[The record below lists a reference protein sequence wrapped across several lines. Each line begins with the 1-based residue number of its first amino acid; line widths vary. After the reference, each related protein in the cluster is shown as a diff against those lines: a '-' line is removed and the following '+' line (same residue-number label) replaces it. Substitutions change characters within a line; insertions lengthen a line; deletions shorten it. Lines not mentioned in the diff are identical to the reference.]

1 MKKRFALAFLL
12 SYFLTGCGSSN
23 SGPSMPGPATHF
35 SVTAQA
41 TATAGIPI
49 SFTVMALDASNKV
62 ATSYS
67 GTLHFTSTDAQA
79 VLPGDTTLTAGTASF
94 QVTFFGAGNQTITAT
109 DTAGSIAGTSAA
121 ISVKVL
127 IATHFSVVAPATA
140 SEGTPFSFTVTALD
154 ASNNPVG
161 TYTGTVHFTSTD
173 GQAQLPGDQTL
184 PNGSATLQATL
195 ITTGNKTITATDTV
209 NNSITGTATITVM
222 GATHFSIKAPASAT
236 TNSAFDIV
244 VTALDASNNVVP
256 AYTGTVH
263 FSSTD
268 PRADLPPTQTMTS
281 GTQTFVAAL
290 KTTGSQTITVT
301 DSVNAISGTSTINV
315 SAAAAAN
322 PVPLIDLPLSPAAAA
337 PGGSGFQLTV
347 NGTGFVQGANV
358 KWNGSSRTTIFVSRS
373 RLTATIPASDVAT
386 PNTASVTV
394 VNPGPG
400 GGASNIVSF
409 EATLPT
415 SSVAFATSTLSP
427 FLGPSGLA
435 TADFNRDGKLDLL
448 IASGGG
454 GTNVS
459 VLLGKGD
466 GTFQTP
472 ATYAAGPLPSAVT
485 VADFNGDGKLDVA
498 VGNSNG
504 NNSSISI
511 LLGNGDG
518 TFQAAVNYSVPCCP
532 SSVTAADFNEDGKLD
547 LVAATNAASVLLGNG
562 DGTFQSVLNYGT
574 ASSPGGVAVGDF
586 NGDGHLDLAVSNNGS
601 SNISVL
607 LGNGDGTFQPAL
619 DYAVGNFPIGV
630 VTGDFNGDGIL
641 DLAVTNT
648 GSNTVSVL
656 LGNGGGTFQSAVN
669 YSTGG
674 FPWAMAVGDFNGDG
688 KLDLAIASGLTQIL
702 FGNGDGTFQPA
713 ATYGS
718 TQSNPN
724 AVAAGD
730 FTGQGRPSLIAGEGG
745 SSSVSE
751 LLQSMLAPSA
761 ISVDFPLQLIQ
772 TSSAPEVVTLTNVGS
787 QSISI
792 SGIAITGTNAADFAQ
807 NENCGSSLSP
817 GGACTSTITFN
828 PAQLGPRTATLTIT
842 DSAAG
847 SPQSIALSGT
857 GVVSGPNA
865 TLSTTTLAI
874 TCSERCRPPF
884 GCVCRCGSTPPPPT
898 TLSDYGNAN
907 LNITGFSA
915 TAPFTEQN
923 SCGASLAA
931 GNSCSI
937 DVGIA
942 PHTKGQFS
950 GMLFINDNAPGSPQ
964 QLNLTVSSSC
974 R

>member
-1 MKKRFALAFLL
+1 MKKRFALVFLL
-12 SYFLTGCGSSN
+12 SCFLTGCGNSN
-23 SGPSMPGPATHF
+23 SVPSMPRLATHF

-49 SFTVMALDASNKV
+49 NFTATVLDASNNV
-62 ATSYS
+62 VTTYS
-67 GTLHFTSTDAQA
+67 GTVHFTSTDAQA
-79 VLPGDTTLTAGTASF
+79 VLPGDTTLTAGTGSF
-94 QVTFFGAGNQTITAT
+94 QVTFYGAGNQTITAT
-109 DTAGSIAGTSAA
+109 DTAGSITGMSAGT
-121 ISVKVL
+121 SVKVL
-127 IATHFSVVAPATA
+127 IATHFSLMAPATA
-140 SEGTPFSFTVTALD
+140 SEGTPFSFTVIALD

-184 PNGSATLQATL
+184 PNGSATLQCTL
-195 ITTGNKTITATDTV
+195 IATGNKTITATDTV

-222 GATHFSIKAPASAT
+222 GATHFSVTAPASAT

-244 VTALDASNNVVP
+244 VTALDATNNVVP

-263 FSSTD
+263 FTSND
-268 PRADLPPTQTMTS
+268 PQADLPPTQTMTS

-290 KTTGSQTITVT
+290 KTTGSRTITVT
-301 DSVNAISGTSTINV
+301 DTVNAISGTATINV
-315 SAAAAAN
+315 SASAAAN
-322 PVPLIDLPLSPAAAA
+322 PVPLVDLPLSPAAVT
-337 PGGSGFQLTV
+337 PGSSGFQLTV
-347 NGTGFVQGANV
+347 NGTGFVQGATV
-358 KWNGSSRTTIFVSRS
+358 KWNGSPRTTTFVSRS
-373 RLTATIPASDVAT
+373 QLTATIPASDVAT
-386 PNTASVTV
+386 PSTASVTV

-409 EATLPT
+409 ETTLPT
-415 SSVAFATSTLSP
+415 PSAAFGTSTLSP
-427 FLGPSGLA
+427 FLGPAGLA
-435 TADFNRDGKLDLL
+435 TADFNGDGKLDVLV
-448 IASGGG
+448 ANNGSN
-454 GTNVS
+454 NVN

-466 GTFQTP
+466 GTFQPP
-472 ATYAAGPLPSAVT
+472 ATYATGSFPSAVT
-485 VADFNGDGKLDVA
+485 AADFNGDGKLDVA

-518 TFQAAVNYSVPCCP
+518 TFQAAVSYNVPCCP

-547 LVAATNAASVLLGNG
+547 LVSATNAASVLLGNG
-562 DGTFQSVLNYGT
+562 DGTFQPVLNYVT
-574 ASSPGGVAVGDF
+574 ASPPGTVAVGDF
-586 NGDGHLDLAVSNNGS
+586 NGDGHLDLAASNNGS

-641 DLAVTNT
+641 DLAVTNA

-718 TQSNPN
+718 TQPNPN
-724 AVAAGD
+724 AIAAGD
-730 FTGQGRPSLIAGEGG
+730 FTGQGRPSLIAGQRAA
-745 SSSVSE
+745 SSVSE

-761 ISVDFPLQLIQ
+761 ITVDFPLQLIQ
-772 TSSAPEVVTLTNVGS
+772 TNSAAEVVTLTNVGT

-817 GGACTSTITFN
+817 GTSCTSTITFN

-865 TLSTTTLAI
+865 TLSTTTLSF
-874 TCSERCRPPF
+874 TCREVCRPPNQ
-884 GCVCRCGSTPPPPT
+884 CQCLCQSTPAQPT
-898 TLSDYGNAN
+898 ILSDYGNAN

-915 TAPFTEQN
+915 TTPFTEQN

-964 QLNLTVSSSC
+964 QLSLTVSSSC

>member
-1 MKKRFALAFLL
+1 MKKDFALVFLL
-12 SYFLTGCGSSN
+12 SCFLAGCGSSN

-35 SVTAQA
+35 SVTVQG
-41 TATAGIPI
+41 TATAGVPI
-49 SFTVMALDASNKV
+49 
-62 ATSYS
+62 
-67 GTLHFTSTDAQA
+67 
-79 VLPGDTTLTAGTASF
+79 
-94 QVTFFGAGNQTITAT
+94 
-109 DTAGSIAGTSAA
+109 
-121 ISVKVL
+121 
-127 IATHFSVVAPATA
+127 
-140 SEGTPFSFTVTALD
+140 SFTVTALD
-154 ASNNPVG
+154 ASNNVATSYSGTVQFASTDAQAVFSGPPTITAGTASFQVTFYSAGNQTITATDTTGSISGKSTGTSVQVLITTHFSVMAPPTASEGTPFNFTVTALDASNTPVA

-184 PNGSATLQATL
+184 PSGSGTLQGTL

-222 GATHFSIKAPASAT
+222 GATHFSVTAPANAS
-236 TNSAFDIV
+236 TNAAFEIV
-244 VTALDASNNVVP
+244 VTALDATNNVVP
-256 AYTGTVH
+256 AYTGTVQ
-263 FSSTD
+263 FTSND
-268 PRADLPPTQTMTS
+268 PQADLPPTQTMTS

-290 KTTGSQTITVT
+290 KTTGSRTITVT
-301 DSVNAISGTSTINV
+301 DPVNAISGTATINV

-322 PVPLIDLPLSPAAAA
+322 PVPLIDLPLSPGAAV
-337 PGGSGFQLTV
+337 PGSSGFQLTV
-347 NGTGFVQGANV
+347 NGTGFVQGATV
-358 KWNGSSRTTIFVSRS
+358 KWNGSSRTTTFVSRS
-373 RLTATIPASDVAT
+373 RLTAAIPASDVAT

-415 SSVAFATSTLSP
+415 SSAAFGTSTLNAS
-427 FLGPSGLA
+427 FLVPSGLA
-435 TADFNRDGKLDLL
+435 TADFNQDGKLDLL
-448 IASGGG
+448 EADGGSA
-454 GTNVS
+454 NVN

-472 ATYAAGPLPSAVT
+472 ATYPAGSSPTAVA

-511 LLGNGDG
+511 LLGKGDG
-518 TFQAAVNYSVPCCP
+518 TFQAAVSYSVPCCP

-562 DGTFQSVLNYGT
+562 DGTFQPVLNYVTG
-574 ASSPGGVAVGDF
+574 SSPGTVAVGDF

-601 SNISVL
+601 GNISVL
-607 LGNGDGTFQPAL
+607 LGNGDGTFQPAS

-641 DLAVTNT
+641 DLAVTNA

-656 LGNGGGTFQSAVN
+656 LGNGDGTFQSAVN

-674 FPWAMAVGDFNGDG
+674 FPWAMTVGDFNGDG
-688 KLDLAIASGLTQIL
+688 KLDLVVANGLTQIL

-713 ATYGS
+713 ASYGS
-718 TQSNPN
+718 FIQPNPN
-724 AVAAGD
+724 ALAAGD
-730 FTGQGRPSLIAGEGG
+730 FTGQGRPSLITDIGA

-761 ISVDFPLQLIQ
+761 ISVNFLLQVMQ
-772 TSSAPEVVTLTNVGS
+772 TNSAPEVVTLTNVGT
-787 QSISI
+787 QSINI
-792 SGIAITGTNAADFAQ
+792 SGIAIIGTNAADFTQ

-842 DSAAG
+842 DTAQG

-865 TLSTTTLAI
+865 TLSTTSLSVSCVEECRPQPQCYCVCTSQPSAVDLTDYGTADLSI
-874 TCSERCRPPF
+874 TGISTNTPFTQRNTCS
-884 GCVCRCGSTPPPPT
+884 
-898 TLSDYGNAN
+898 GN
-907 LNITGFSA
+907 LVS
-915 TAPFTEQN
+915 
-923 SCGASLAA
+923 

-937 DVGIA
+937 NVGLNVPGSA
-942 PHTKGQFS
+942 TGT
-950 GMLFINDNAPGSPQ
+950 LVINDNAPGSPQ
-964 QLNLTVSSSC
+964 MVNLTAKSSC
-974 R
+974 TKR